1 MGTSAPMGTS
11 ALMGTSA
18 NLTRTPD
25 RRLLPAAMCAW
36 AVALLAAANPSAGLV
51 VSIAAVAAVPVLVRL
66 GRRGG
71 AVIAAVVVAV
81 GLAGVASTQR
91 LDGGPLTQVAEESAQ
106 AVVRVTTTADAR
118 AARVALWGPTRATER
133 VEVPVRVTHL
143 VVGADAWDLQ
153 APALL
158 RLPGSV
164 SHAPPAGST
173 LDVVVRIR
181 SADFTR
187 EYAAVLDADDSP
199 VVLADP
205 MLLDRG
211 AAAVRQGLRE
221 SLAAVPADP
230 AALVAG
236 LAVGD
241 ESGQS
246 AELAEA
252 MRVSGLSHLTA
263 VSGGNTALVMLAV
276 LTAARILLLPV
287 GWRVGITLAAL
298 VGYLLVVGPEPSVLR
313 AGVMGAVSLLA
324 VLEGGPRRGLSALA
338 VAVIVLLIL
347 SPPLAYSLGFALSVS
362 ATAGLLIIA
371 PRLRAGMARPIA
383 GWSGTRRRMAE
394 GVIDALTLTLGA
406 QIATAPILASLGDG
420 LSLVSI
426 PANLLAAPAVA
437 PVTVLGLLAA
447 IIAPWAPALAI
458 VPAHLAAWPAAWIA
472 WLAHTGSSWPGAT
485 LPWPGGLVGAGLS
498 AVIVVAVVL
507 AYRWRGP
514 TAGRTLATVVAAAL
528 VVAALRP
535 PEAWP
540 PPGWIAVACDVG
552 QGDALVLRIDDRRA
566 VLVDAG
572 PDPQAIDRCLR
583 DLGVAELVAVVLT
596 HFHADHV
603 EGLPGVMR
611 GRTVGAILTTPHAEP
626 PEQADR
632 VRTWAASADIPMR
645 SITAGE
651 RAEIGDVL
659 TWEALWP
666 RRLIRDGSTANNAS
680 VVLLVHLAGVRF
692 LLLGDAEP
700 AGQVALRTSSG
711 LSAAGVDVVKVAHHG
726 SAYQD
731 PVLPTWSRARLALV
745 SAGAGNRYGHPAPDT
760 LEAWAA
766 AGAVVGRT
774 DLGGDLAVVAD
785 GGLGLVARHG

>member
-1 MGTSAPMGTS
+1 MDST
-11 ALMGTSA
+11 A
-18 NLTRTPD
+18 NLIRLPD
-25 RRLLPAAMCAW
+25 RRLLPAAMSAW
-36 AVALLAAANPSAGLV
+36 AVALLT
-51 VSIAAVAAVPVLVRL
+51 AAVPSVGLAVSLLAVGAVPVLVRL
-66 GRRGG
+66 GRRGA
-71 AVIAAVVVAV
+71 AVIAAVIVAV
-81 GLAGVASTQR
+81 GLAGAASSQR
-91 LDGGPLTQVAEESAQ
+91 LDDSPLTPVAEASGE
-106 AVVRVTTTADAR
+106 AVVRVVTSADAR
-118 AARVALWGPTRATER
+118 AARAAVWGPNRAVER
-133 VEVPVRVTHL
+133 VEVPVHITHL
-143 VVGADAWDLQ
+143 TVGADAWEFQ

-164 SHAPPAGST
+164 SQAPAAGST
-173 LDVVVRIR
+173 LNVVVRVR
-181 SADFTR
+181 SADFSR
-187 EYAAVLDADDSP
+187 EFAAVLDADDSP
-199 VVLADP
+199 VVLAGP
-205 MLLDRG
+205 TPIDRG
-211 AAAVRQGLRE
+211 AAAVRQGLRA
-221 SLAAVPADP
+221 SLAGVPADP

-276 LTAARILLLPV
+276 LTVARIVLLPV

-383 GWSGTRRRMAE
+383 GWSGARRRIAD

-447 IIAPWAPALAI
+447 IISPWAPALAI

-472 WLAHTGSSWPGAT
+472 WLAHTGSSWSGAT
-485 LPWPGGLVGAGLS
+485 LPWPGGLFGAGLS
-498 AVIVVAVVL
+498 AVTVVAVVQ

-514 TAGRTLATVVAAAL
+514 TAGRTLATVVAAGL

-540 PPGWIAVACDVG
+540 PPGWVAVACDVG
-552 QGDALVLRIDDRRA
+552 QGDGLVLRIDDGRA

-583 DLGVAELVAVVLT
+583 DLGVDQLVAVVLT

-603 EGLPGVMR
+603 EGLPGALR
-611 GRTVGAILTTPHAEP
+611 GRTVEAILTTPHAEP

-632 VRTWAASADIPMR
+632 VRAWAANADIPMR

-711 LSAAGVDVVKVAHHG
+711 LAAAGVDVVKVAHHG

-745 SAGAGNRYGHPAPDT
+745 SAGAGNRYGHPAPNT

-774 DLGGDLAVVAD
+774 DLGGDLAVVVD